1 MEFFEKFFVEEAGF
15 IVEDKVISNAFQK
28 LLYENCH
35 DDSDKKIFDE
45 NNIYDK
51 LIEKGIIQKGSSYMF
66 LYSNSDHFV
75 KDKYDDLLK
84 FLNHYKF
91 SEDTKKRILKFYE
104 KETGVI
110 QNIVNTVRPIGGSR
124 TYNKIK
130 TIKKRKLAKKRKYNK
145 TK

>member
-1 MEFFEKFFVEEAGF
+1 MEFFEKFFFEEAGF

-28 LLYENCH
+28 LLYENC
-35 DDSDKKIFDE
+35 DESGKKIFDE
-45 NNIYDK
+45 KNIYDK

-66 LYSNSDHFV
+66 VYSTSDHFV
-75 KDKYDDLLK
+75 KNKYDDLLK
-84 FLNHYKF
+84 LLNHYKF
-91 SEDTKKRILKFYE
+91 SEHTKKRILTFYE

-130 TIKKRKLAKKRKYNK
+130 TIKKRKVTKKRKYNK

>member
-28 LLYENCH
+28 LLYENC
-35 DDSDKKIFDE
+35 DESGKKIFDE
-45 NNIYDK
+45 NNIYGE

-66 LYSNSDHFV
+66 LYSNTDHFV
-75 KDKYDDLLK
+75 KNKYDDLLK
-84 FLNHYKF
+84 LLNHYKF
-91 SEDTKKRILKFYE
+91 SEDTKKRILTFYE

-130 TIKKRKLAKKRKYNK
+130 TIKKRTVNKKRKYNT